1 MTRYRYRFE
10 AATSRSAFF
19 QQLSKFLAKDSHM
32 AKFHFLHAL
41 AGLFVMLLQ
50 IPCIRAMSLD
60 KLVST
65 LRAYSTVIAW
75 RADLAIFL
83 TRFIY

>member
-19 QQLSKFLAKDSHM
+19 QQLSKLVAKDSDM
-32 AKFHFLHAL
+32 AKFHVLHAL

-50 IPCIRAMSLD
+50 IPCIRATSLD

-65 LRAYSTVIAW
+65 LRAYSK
-75 RADLAIFL
+75 LL
-83 TRFIY
+83 